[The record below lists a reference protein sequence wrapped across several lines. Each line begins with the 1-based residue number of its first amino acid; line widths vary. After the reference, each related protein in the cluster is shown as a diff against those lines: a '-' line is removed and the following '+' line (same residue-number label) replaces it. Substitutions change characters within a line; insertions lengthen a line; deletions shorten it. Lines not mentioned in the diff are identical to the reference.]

1 MHYYPV
7 SVAFTTECATNNQ
20 GEMHMK
26 QRSIRVRL
34 LAFGAVAVLGLAA
47 CGGGND
53 AADEAATDDATE
65 ETVAE
70 EVVTGVG
77 NDCTAGKTLVEGK
90 LTIGT
95 GNPAYEPWVVG
106 DAPESKEGFEAAVAY
121 GVAAEMGFS
130 DENVVW
136 VRTGF
141 DEAIQ
146 PGAKN
151 FDFNLQQFSITEER
165 KANVTFSDPYYST
178 NQALV
183 GFADSP
189 VAAATKVSELKDL
202 KFGAQA
208 GTTSL
213 DFITKV
219 IQPTTE
225 PFIYD
230 DNAAAKAAMEAKQID
245 AIVLDLPTAL
255 YVSAVEIEG
264 SKVIGQFPLSDQVGA
279 DNFGM
284 VFDLNNPLVDCVNEA
299 LSRMRDLTYELI
311 SIEETWLSGYTGA
324 PVISLD

>member
-1 MHYYPV
+1 
-7 SVAFTTECATNNQ
+7 
-20 GEMHMK
+20 
-26 QRSIRVRL
+26 
-34 LAFGAVAVLGLAA
+34 
-47 CGGGND
+47 
-53 AADEAATDDATE
+53 
-65 ETVAE
+65 
-70 EVVTGVG
+70 
-77 NDCTAGKTLVEGK
+77 
-90 LTIGT
+90 
-95 GNPAYEPWVVG
+95 
-106 DAPESKEGFEAAVAY
+106 
-121 GVAAEMGFS
+121 MGFT

-189 VAAATKVSELKDL
+189 VAKATKVSELKDL

-219 IQPTTE
+219 IQPTSE

-264 SKVIGQFPLSDQVGA
+264 SKVIGQFPLSDKVGA

-284 VFDLNNPLVDCVNEA
+284 VFDLNNPLVECVNEA
-299 LSRMRDLTYELI
+299 LSRMRDLTYELV

-324 PVISLD
+324 PVITLD

>member
-1 MHYYPV
+1 
-7 SVAFTTECATNNQ
+7 
-20 GEMHMK
+20 MK

-34 LAFGAVAVLGLAA
+34 IALGAAAIVGLAA
-47 CGGGND
+47 CGGS
-53 AADEAATDDATE
+53 DEATE
-65 ETVAE
+65 DSAE
-70 EVVTGVG
+70 EVTEESVEETASGTG

-90 LTIGT
+90 LTIAT

-121 GVAAEMGFS
+121 GVAEEMGFS
-130 DENVVW
+130 DDNVVW

-151 FDFNLQQFSITEER
+151 FDFNLQQYSITEER
-165 KANVTFSDPYYST
+165 KATVSFSDPYYST

-183 GFADSP
+183 AFADSP
-189 VAAATKVSELKDL
+189 VASATSVSELKGL

-213 DFITKV
+213 EFITSV
-219 IQPTTE
+219 IQPDAE
-225 PFIYD
+225 PFAYD
-230 DNAAAKAAMEAKQID
+230 DNAAAKAALEAKQID
-245 AIVLDLPTAL
+245 AIVVDLPTAL
-255 YVSAVEIEG
+255 YISAVEIEG
-264 SKVIGQFPLSDQVGA
+264 SKVVGQFPPSEVAPGD
-279 DNFGM
+279 DFGM
-284 VFDLNNPLVDCVNEA
+284 VFDLNNPLVECVNEA
-299 LSRMRDLTYELI
+299 LSRMRDLTYELV

>member
-1 MHYYPV
+1 
-7 SVAFTTECATNNQ
+7 
-20 GEMHMK
+20 MK

-34 LAFGAVAVLGLAA
+34 IALGAAAIVGLAA
-47 CGGGND
+47 CGGS
-53 AADEAATDDATE
+53 DEATE
-65 ETVAE
+65 DSAE
-70 EVVTGVG
+70 EVTEESVEETASGTG

-90 LTIGT
+90 LTIAT

-121 GVAAEMGFS
+121 GVAEEMGFT
-130 DENVVW
+130 DDNVVW

-151 FDFNLQQFSITEER
+151 FDFNLQQYSITEER
-165 KANVTFSDPYYST
+165 KATVSFSDPYYST

-183 GFADSP
+183 AFADSP
-189 VAAATKVSELKDL
+189 VASATSVSELKGL

-213 DFITKV
+213 EFITSV
-219 IQPTTE
+219 IQPDAE
-225 PFIYD
+225 PFAYD
-230 DNAAAKAAMEAKQID
+230 DNAAAKAALEAKQID
-245 AIVLDLPTAL
+245 AIVVDLPTAL
-255 YVSAVEIEG
+255 YISAVEIEG
-264 SKVIGQFPLSDQVGA
+264 SKVVGQFPPSEVAPGD
-279 DNFGM
+279 DFGM
-284 VFDLNNPLVDCVNEA
+284 VFDLNNPLVECVNEA
-299 LSRMRDLTYELI
+299 LSRMRDLTYELV